1 MSSVALQQTPEIEEI
16 IFSHTTET
24 LETAQFQ
31 IDDQEKA
38 SWAARR
44 ILQSQ
49 NRIEERRAAA
59 KRFKERIDSWLDQA
73 NQSDEQIIE
82 RLSTL
87 LEPYL
92 EDQLSGKKKGK
103 SIKVFGATIGLRTQP
118 EKVSVVDSDK
128 AITYCK
134 EHYPDALIIK
144 TDLSKSELK
153 KISKQGVF
161 IPGVLLDGGSEKL
174 YVKES

>member
-1 MSSVALQQTPEIEEI
+1 MSSIALQQTPEIEEI
-16 IFSHTTET
+16 IFPPTTET
-24 LETAQFQ
+24 PEPAQFQ

-49 NRIEERRAAA
+49 NRIEERKAAG
-59 KRFKERIDSWLDQA
+59 KRFKERIDSWLAQA
-73 NQSDEQIIE
+73 NQSDEETIE
-82 RLSTL
+82 RLSAL

-103 SIKVFGATIGLRTQP
+103 SIKVFGATIGLRKQP
-118 EKVSVVDSDK
+118 EKVSVVDRER
-128 AITYCK
+128 AIIYCK

-153 KISKQGVF
+153 KISKNGVF
-161 IPGVLLDGGSEKL
+161 IPGVLLDGGTEKL